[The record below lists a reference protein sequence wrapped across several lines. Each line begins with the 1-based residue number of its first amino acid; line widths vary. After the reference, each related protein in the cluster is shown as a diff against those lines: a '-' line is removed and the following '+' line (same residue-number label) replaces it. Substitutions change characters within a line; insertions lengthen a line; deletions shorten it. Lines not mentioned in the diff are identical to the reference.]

1 MAISKIRG
9 TQIQDE
15 TLYDAHIAATAAI
28 ATSKLADGALF
39 VKSDGTVPFTAPVG
53 GVDPVASSDLATKG
67 YVDATTQGLDVKN
80 SVRVISTADITL
92 SGTQTIDGVAVIAGD
107 RVLVAGQT
115 ASETNGIYVVAAGA
129 WSRSTDADTSAKVT
143 AGMYTF
149 VEEGTA
155 NQDTGWVLAT
165 NNPIV
170 LDTTALSFTQF
181 SSAGIVQAGN
191 GLNKVGNTLNVV
203 SSNGGIVSSAGSI
216 ALTVDPNATLTITA
230 AGIKLADL
238 ATGKILIGDASN
250 VATAQTMSGDATL
263 AASGALTISAGAITN
278 SKVAANA
285 AIDLSKLAA
294 GTAAQVIVADGS
306 GVPTY
311 VDMSGDATIASS
323 GAITIGAEAVTL
335 PKIQRQASATLIVGQ
350 GAGADVSAKSV
361 SGDVTMDANGVFTVN
376 ASTVATLA
384 KMVTREVP
392 SGALNG
398 VNSTYVLANTPVVGT
413 ESVYLN
419 GQLLNAGAGNDY
431 TISGG
436 TITTLMVPVSTDVI
450 LVSYISQ

>member
-1 MAISKIRG
+1 MAFSKIRG
-9 TQIQDE
+9 AQIRDE
-15 TLYDAHIAATAAI
+15 TLFDAHIAATAAI

-67 YVDATTQGLDVKN
+67 YVDATAQGLDVKN

-92 SGTQTIDGVAVIAGD
+92 SGAQTIDGVAVIAGD

-129 WSRSTDADTSAKVT
+129 WSRSIDADTSAKVT

-170 LDTTALSFTQF
+170 LGTTALSFTQF

-230 AGIKLADL
+230 SGIKLADL

-250 VATAQTMSGDATL
+250 IATAQTMSGDATL
-263 AASGALTISAGAITN
+263 DASGALTISASAITN

-285 AIDLSKLAA
+285 AIDLSKLAS
-294 GTAAQVIVADGS
+294 GTTAQVIVADGS

>member
-53 GVDPVASSDLATKG
+53 GVDPIAASDLATKG
-67 YVDATTQGLDVKN
+67 YVDATAQGLDVKN

-149 VEEGTA
+149 VEEGTT

-170 LDTTALSFTQF
+170 LGTTALSFTQF

-230 AGIKLADL
+230 SGIKLADL

-250 VATAQTMSGDATL
+250 IATAQTMSGDATL
-263 AASGALTISAGAITN
+263 DASGALTISASAITN

-285 AIDLSKLAA
+285 AIDLSKLAS
-294 GTAAQVIVADGS
+294 GTTAQVIVADGS